1 MGHRSF
7 RSGCRSITPRRC
19 CVAPAQ
25 RGLAIPS
32 TSTNPSR
39 FMLQFS
45 TPRTV
50 LLMLIAV
57 VLGTGCTSTRPAPDA
72 RPSDQSA
79 ARTDAGTVEPRL
91 RAEARRWDGVPHRLG
106 GTDRRGVDCS
116 GLTQALYA
124 DVLDLRLPR
133 DTRRQSRVGTEV
145 RRSQL
150 QPGDLVFFRPS
161 RKDRHVGVYLSNGEF
176 VHASASSGVTVSSL
190 DDRYWKRTWW
200 QARRVLQDVSTS
212 SSPAPEESA
221 PGEPV
226 RGGW

>member
-1 MGHRSF
+1 
-7 RSGCRSITPRRC
+7 
-19 CVAPAQ
+19 
-25 RGLAIPS
+25 
-32 TSTNPSR
+32 
-39 FMLQFS
+39 
-45 TPRTV
+45 
-50 LLMLIAV
+50 MLIAV

-72 RPSDQSA
+72 RPSDQPA
-79 ARTDAGTVEPRL
+79 ARTDAATVEPRL

-145 RRSQL
+145 RRSHL

-200 QARRVLQDVSTS
+200 QARRVLQDASTS
-212 SSPAPEESA
+212 SPALERPDPKQPD
-221 PGEPV
+221 PGEPA